1 MLWLLK
7 GLLVALKSRR
17 GRRLL
22 FLGLTGAIE
31 LARSERARV
40 AYARAWTVATDQRP
54 RRKAA
59 AMARSVG
66 TKLKR

>member
-22 FLGLTGAIE
+22 FLGVTGAIK
-31 LARSERARV
+31 LVRSERARV
-40 AYARAWTVATDQRP
+40 AYAGALKVAMDPRP
-54 RRKAA
+54 RRTATA
-59 AMARSVG
+59 TARRLG
-66 TKLKR
+66 AKLKR